1 MKKVTICITGSIAA
15 HKIPLIIDELAR
27 YPLTIYVAMTKK
39 SAAFVSPLTLEIISK
54 NKIVTEG
61 MTAQAHATVD
71 HVFLAQETDLIVI
84 MPATAD
90 IIGKVSNGI
99 ADDIVSSICM
109 AIPADKPKLICPAM
123 NTEMYNQSILQE
135 NLAKLTQRNYK
146 EIPPR
151 VDILTSG
158 KRGIGALAESHIIVN
173 QILSE
178 LNMPQTEKVRASFS
192 ND

>member
-1 MKKVTICITGSIAA
+1 M
-15 HKIPLIIDELAR
+15 
-27 YPLTIYVAMTKK
+27 
-39 SAAFVSPLTLEIISK
+39 SPLTLEIISK

-61 MTAQAHATVD
+61 MTAQVYDTVD

-90 IIGKVSNGI
+90 IIGKVANGI

-135 NLAKLTQRNYK
+135 NLAKLAHRNYK

-158 KRGIGALAESHIIVN
+158 KRGIGALAEAHVIIN
-173 QILSE
+173 QIVSE
-178 LNMPQTEKVRASFS
+178 LNVSQADMMLATV
-192 ND
+192 